1 MREKSHKFDVFL
13 PVMDETISLIR
24 TIRIIENDCS
34 KHISKY
40 LIVVSKKLTTSESKN
55 VIKLL
60 KKKYKKKIL
69 VIVQKEKFIG
79 GALKS
84 AIKNIK
90 SSHFILMA
98 SDLETNPKDVKKLIK
113 QSIRNPSKIITANR
127 WLLKNSFF
135 GYNIIKLLFNKIFQL
150 FFSALFFVKLSD
162 LTFAFRVYPS
172 NLIKKFNLKEMKHP
186 ILLETLLIPI
196 KLEVQFIE
204 ISSKWRS
211 RKEGKSNNTFIKN
224 FLYIYTGFRIFFLK
238 REKLIK

>member
-1 MREKSHKFDVFL
+1 MLFQ
-13 PVMDETISLIR
+13 
-24 TIRIIENDCS
+24 
-34 KHISKY
+34 
-40 LIVVSKKLTTSESKN
+40 KLTTSESKN

-60 KKKYKKKIL
+60 KKKYKKKI
-69 VIVQKEKFIG
+69 IIIGQKEKFIG

-98 SDLETNPKDVKKLIK
+98 SDLVTNPKDVKKLIK

-211 RKEGKSNNTFIKN
+211 RKEVNPTIH
-224 FLYIYTGFRIFFLK
+224 L
-238 REKLIK
+238 

>member
-113 QSIRNPSKIITANR
+113 QSIRNPDKIITANR

-162 LTFAFRVYPS
+162 LTFAFRV
-172 NLIKKFNLKEMKHP
+172 
-186 ILLETLLIPI
+186 
-196 KLEVQFIE
+196 FI
-204 ISSKWRS
+204 I
-211 RKEGKSNNTFIKN
+211 
-224 FLYIYTGFRIFFLK
+224 
-238 REKLIK
+238 